1 MYFTFEHIAEMLWS
15 FPVLIGMLVISAFIT
30 VYLNF
35 VQISYFKDAVRS
47 VFAPSS
53 SNTQG
58 LKSESLTSLQAFIN
72 TLGGNIGNGALAGI
86 PAAIAMGGPG
96 AIFWLLLMATF
107 AGALRFAEVY
117 LGMTMI
123 GKHRFGSARGGPM
136 VYLSL
141 LPGGYYLSYAFGVL
155 CLTYAF
161 TSGSLV
167 QCNAVGLAVKKA
179 WGIPQIWTAL
189 IILVFVLYVLF
200 GGSQRIIRVLDKIV
214 PLKVFLLLISVAVVL
229 TYHYAMIPYALYLIF
244 ASAFTSKALFGAG
257 VGYSVQKAMAVGFQR
272 GIFAHEA
279 GLGTAAVAY
288 GNTSGAHP
296 AKDAIMST
304 LGVFITVHVIC
315 FLVAMC
321 VLVTGVWQNGESSSA
336 LIISAY
342 ETVFGKFAG
351 IIITF
356 LTINFGASVLI
367 SYAYIGRQCWEFLTN
382 KHYLLLFSLL
392 YAAGAALGTVMDVS
406 LALNLSDIVNAA
418 LFVVNMLG
426 ILWFLPVIK
435 KGLLAYKRG

>member
-1 MYFTFEHIAEMLWS
+1 MFFIFERTAEILWS
-15 FPVLIGMLVISAFIT
+15 FPTLIGILAISAFVT

-35 VQISYFKDAVRS
+35 VQIAYFMDAVRS
-47 VFAPSS
+47 VFSS
-53 SNTQG
+53 SSSKSHG
-58 LKSESLTSLQAFIN
+58 AKSESLTPLQAFIN

-86 PAAIAMGGPG
+86 PTAIATGGPG
-96 AIFWLLLMATF
+96 AIFWLLVMATF

-117 LGMTMI
+117 LGMVMI

-141 LPGGYYLSYAFGVL
+141 LPGGYYLSYIFGIL

-161 TSGSLV
+161 ICGNLV

-179 WGIPQIWTAL
+179 WGVPPMWTAL
-189 IILVFVLYVLF
+189 VIMIFVLYIMF
-200 GGSQRIIRVLDKIV
+200 GGSQRIVQVLDKVV
-214 PLKVFLLLISVAVVL
+214 PLKVFLLLTSVTVVL
-229 TYHYAMIPYALYLIF
+229 VYHYAMIPHALYLIF
-244 ASAFTSKALFGAG
+244 ASAFTSKAIIGGGIGHA
-257 VGYSVQKAMAVGFQR
+257 VQKAMTVGFQR

-288 GNTSGAHP
+288 GNTSGANP

-342 ETVFGKFAG
+342 ETVFGTFAG

-356 LTINFGASVLI
+356 LTINFGASVFI

-382 KHYLLLFSLL
+382 KQYLVLFSLL
-392 YAAGAALGTVMDVS
+392 YAASAALGTVLDVS
-406 LALNLSDIVNAA
+406 LAWTLSDIVNAA
-418 LFVVNMLG
+418 LFVINMLG
-426 ILWFLPVIK
+426 VLWFLPVIK
-435 KGLLAYKRG
+435 KGLLDYKRG

>member
-1 MYFTFEHIAEMLWS
+1 MYFIFERLAEILWS
-15 FPVLIGMLVISAFIT
+15 FPVLIGILAISIFVTAF
-30 VYLNF
+30 LNF
-35 VQISYFKDAVRS
+35 VQINYFMDAVRS
-47 VFAPSS
+47 VFSS
-53 SNTQG
+53 PKADAHG
-58 LKSESLTSLQAFIN
+58 AKSESLTSLQAFIN

-86 PAAIAMGGPG
+86 PTAIAMGGPG
-96 AIFWLLLMATF
+96 AIFWLLVMATF

-117 LGMTMI
+117 LGMSII

-141 LPGGYYLSYAFGVL
+141 LPGGYYLSYIFGVF

-179 WGIPQIWTAL
+179 WGITPIWTAL
-189 IILVFVLYVLF
+189 VILVFVLYVLF
-200 GGSQRIIRVLDKIV
+200 GGSERIVKVLDKIV
-214 PLKVFLLLISVAVVL
+214 PLKVFLLLVSVAVVL
-229 TYHYAMIPYALYLIF
+229 IYHHAMIPHALYLIF
-244 ASAFTSKALFGAG
+244 ASAFTSKAL
-257 VGYSVQKAMAVGFQR
+257 VGGGIGHAVQKAMTVGFQR

-342 ETVFGKFAG
+342 ETVFGRFAG

-382 KHYLLLFSLL
+382 KHYLLLFSLF
-392 YAAGAALGTVMDVS
+392 YAFGAALGTVMDVS
-406 LALNLSDIVNAA
+406 LAWTLSDIVNAA
-418 LFVVNMLG
+418 LFFVNMLG
-426 ILWFLPVIK
+426 VLWFLPVIK
-435 KGLLAYKRG
+435 KGLLDYKRG

>member
-1 MYFTFEHIAEMLWS
+1 MFFIFERTAEILWS
-15 FPVLIGMLVISAFIT
+15 FPSLIGILAISAFVT

-35 VQISYFKDAVRS
+35 VQIAYFMDAVRS
-47 VFAPSS
+47 VFSS
-53 SNTQG
+53 SSSKSHG
-58 LKSESLTSLQAFIN
+58 AKSESLTPLQAFIN

-86 PAAIAMGGPG
+86 PTAIATGGPG
-96 AIFWLLLMATF
+96 AIFWLLVMATF

-117 LGMTMI
+117 LGMVMI

-141 LPGGYYLSYAFGVL
+141 LPGGYYLSYIFGIL
-155 CLTYAF
+155 CLIYAF
-161 TSGSLV
+161 ICGNLV

-179 WGIPQIWTAL
+179 WGVPPMWTAL
-189 IILVFVLYVLF
+189 VIMIFVLYVMF
-200 GGSQRIIRVLDKIV
+200 GGSQRIVQVLDKVV
-214 PLKVFLLLISVAVVL
+214 PLKVFLLLTSVTVVL
-229 TYHYAMIPYALYLIF
+229 VYHYAMIPHALYLIF
-244 ASAFTSKALFGAG
+244 ASAFTSKAVIGGGIGHA
-257 VGYSVQKAMAVGFQR
+257 VQKAMTVGFQR

-288 GNTSGAHP
+288 GNTSGANP

-342 ETVFGKFAG
+342 ETVFGTFAG

-356 LTINFGASVLI
+356 LTINFGASVFI

-382 KHYLLLFSLL
+382 KQYLVLFALL
-392 YAAGAALGTVMDVS
+392 YAASAALGTVLDVS
-406 LALNLSDIVNAA
+406 LAWTLSDIVNAA
-418 LFVVNMLG
+418 LFVINMLG
-426 ILWFLPVIK
+426 VLWFLPVIK
-435 KGLLAYKRG
+435 KGLLDYKRG

>member
-1 MYFTFEHIAEMLWS
+1 MFFTFEQLAEFLWS
-15 FPVLIGMLVISAFIT
+15 FPVLIGMLVTSAFVT
-30 VYLNF
+30 AYLNF
-35 VQISYFKDAVRS
+35 VQMTYFMDAVRS
-47 VFAPSS
+47 VFSS
-53 SNTQG
+53 SSSKLHG
-58 LKSESLTSLQAFIN
+58 PKSESLTSLQAFIN

-96 AIFWLLLMATF
+96 AIFWLLVMATF

-117 LGMTMI
+117 LGEVVI

-141 LPGGYYLSYAFGVL
+141 LPGGYYLSYMFGVL

-179 WGIPQIWTAL
+179 WGVPPVWTAL
-189 IILVFVLYVLF
+189 VILCFVLYVLF
-200 GGSQRIIRVLDKIV
+200 GGSQRIIQVLDRIV
-214 PLKVFLLLISVAVVL
+214 PLKVFLLLISVAILL
-229 TYHYAMIPYALYLIF
+229 TYHYAMIPHALYLIF
-244 ASAFTSKALFGAG
+244 ASAFTGKAV
-257 VGYSVQKAMAVGFQR
+257 VGGGIGHAVQTAMKVGFQR
-272 GIFAHEA
+272 GVFAHEA

-288 GNTSGAHP
+288 GNTSGANP
-296 AKDAIMST
+296 AKDGIMST

-342 ETVFGKFAG
+342 ETVFGRFAG

-382 KHYLLLFSLL
+382 KQYLFLFSLL
-392 YAAGAALGTVMDVS
+392 YASGAAFGAVMDVS

-426 ILWFLPVIK
+426 VLWFLPVIK
-435 KGLLAYKRG
+435 KGLLDYKRG

>member
-1 MYFTFEHIAEMLWS
+1 MYFTFQEIAENLWG
-15 FPVLIGMLVISAFIT
+15 FPVLIGMLGDSAFVT

-47 VFAPSS
+47 VFSPSAS
-53 SNTQG
+53 SQSP
-58 LKSESLTSLQAFIN
+58 KSESLTSLQAFIN

-117 LGMTMI
+117 LGISVI
-123 GKHRFGSARGGPM
+123 GKHRLGSARGGPI

-141 LPGGYYLSYAFGVL
+141 LPGGYYLSYAFGIL

-179 WGIPQIWTAL
+179 WGIPTMWTAL
-189 IILVFVLYVLF
+189 VTLIFVLYVLF
-200 GGSQRIIRVLDKIV
+200 GGSQRIVQVLDKIV

-229 TYHYAMIPYALYLIF
+229 TYHYAMIPHALYLIC
-244 ASAFTSKALFGAG
+244 ASAFTGKALLGG
-257 VGYSVQKAMAVGFQR
+257 GIGYSVQRAMTVGFQR

-288 GNTSGAHP
+288 GNTSGTHP

-342 ETVFGKFAG
+342 QTVFGRFAG

-382 KHYLLLFSLL
+382 KRYILLFSLL
-392 YAAGAALGTVMDVS
+392 YALGASLGTMMDVS

-426 ILWFLPVIK
+426 VLWFLPVIK